1 MTALFR
7 VVLVLVSIGT
17 FALVMQRIRQAK
29 MQLEDSVFW
38 VLLCAMFILFA
49 LFPMVPD
56 TLAKLLG
63 IYSTANFLF
72 LFIIFILLM
81 KVFSLSMHLSVLEK
95 RLTALVQEE
104 ALREAEERMA
114 SSTAAA
120 GMEKAAANMPSGTR
134 EKGDT
139 V

>member
-1 MTALFR
+1 MMTGLFR

-29 MQLEDSVFW
+29 MQIEDSVFW

-49 LFPMVPD
+49 LFPVVPD
-56 TLAKLLG
+56 TLAALLG

-81 KVFSLSMHLSVLEK
+81 KVFSLSMHLSTLEK

-104 ALREAEERMA
+104 ALRAAAEASAQPKDGAERTGVRTDREERI
-114 SSTAAA
+114 
-120 GMEKAAANMPSGTR
+120 
-134 EKGDT
+134 
-139 V
+139 